1 MAAPQDLEGLRASL
15 RTCVDALHRR
25 RASEIPEPL
34 IDRLVSQR
42 WLEWRGG
49 ALCLTEDGERI
60 YWQELA

>member
-1 MAAPQDLEGLRASL
+1 MAAPQDLEALRIGL

-34 IDRLVSQR
+34 IEQLVRQR

-49 ALCLTEDGERI
+49 ALCLTGDGERI
-60 YWQELA
+60 YWQELV

>member
-1 MAAPQDLEGLRASL
+1 MASPQDLEALRASL

-25 RASEIPEPL
+25 RASDIPEPL
-34 IDRLVSQR
+34 IERLVSQR

-49 ALCLTEDGERI
+49 ALCLTSDGESI

>member
-1 MAAPQDLEGLRASL
+1 MAAPQDLEALRASL

-34 IDRLVSQR
+34 IERLVRQQ

-49 ALCLTEDGERI
+49 ALCLTADGESI

>member
-1 MAAPQDLEGLRASL
+1 MAALQDLEALRASL

-25 RASEIPEPL
+25 RASEIPELL
-34 IDRLVSQR
+34 IDRLVRQR